1 MPLIFTRL
9 NVEATNRS
17 HLEKLFTNPGFSVL
31 KEVVAARAAK
41 RVSEYANTVVFE
53 TDNAK
58 ASAENNLVEAKRL
71 QITLDVLREI
81 EGAPS
86 EWYTGSII
94 LTP

>member
-17 HLEKLFTNPGFSVL
+17 HLERLFTHPGFSVL

-41 RVSEYANTVVFE
+41 RISDYANTVVFE
-53 TDNAK
+53 TENAVG
-58 ASAENNLVEAKRL
+58 AAANSLIEAKRL

-81 EGAPS
+81 EGAPD